1 MTSLQN
7 AWVVFDKPIKYLIK
21 LCGYVGK
28 ILRRAGEQPP
38 AIRPHL
44 LRPSAGQAALH

>member
-7 AWVVFDKPIKYLIK
+7 AWVVFDKPIKL
-21 LCGYVGK
+21 LLSYVDMWEK

-44 LRPSAGQAALH
+44 LRPSAGQAAPH